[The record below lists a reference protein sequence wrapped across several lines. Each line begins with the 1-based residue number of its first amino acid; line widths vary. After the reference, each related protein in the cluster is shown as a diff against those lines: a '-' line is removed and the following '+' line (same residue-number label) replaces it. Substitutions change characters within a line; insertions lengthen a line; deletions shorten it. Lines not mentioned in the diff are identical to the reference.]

1 MAISQAHTRL
11 STVRAI
17 SLDLD
22 GVVYQGKHL
31 LPGAGDA
38 IVRLREM
45 GLKVYFVTNSSGK
58 TREDLAAR
66 LRRLGVAADAD
77 DVLASSYASGVII
90 NRITGGEPRSV
101 LAIGAD
107 GLRAELSLAGLR
119 IVDSAPCDFLVV
131 GLDKFINYEKI
142 DRFDCFQLYND
153 FLVQTAA
160 GYCEEPRTSHHHAL
174 NYRLP
179 TIKCARIHLVS
190 PQPSAIRQISRPRES
205 AKPEPGRSSLR
216 LRGNNP

>member
-58 TREDLAAR
+58 TREDLARATAPIGCSR
-66 LRRLGVAADAD
+66 RCGRCSGIQLRFRSDYQPHHWWRATKRAG
-77 DVLASSYASGVII
+77 
-90 NRITGGEPRSV
+90 NRCGRSAGRAEPRRSAHSRQCPV
-101 LAIGAD
+101 RFSRCGF
-107 GLRAELSLAGLR
+107 GQVYQLREDQHSPR
-119 IVDSAPCDFLVV
+119 
-131 GLDKFINYEKI
+131 
-142 DRFDCFQLYND
+142 R
-153 FLVQTAA
+153 TAA
-160 GYCEEPRTSHHHAL
+160 RRDFHRMQQGCT
-174 NYRLP
+174 
-179 TIKCARIHLVS
+179 VS
-190 PQPSAIRQISRPRES
+190 
-205 AKPEPGRSSLR
+205 G
-216 LRGNNP
+216 